1 MPTATAEPIILQ
13 NEAVWLEFR
22 RAHIGASEVATI
34 LGLNKFQSAYHLWAV
49 KTGKLQPDDENRAM
63 RLGKNLEGL
72 LSECHKAKY
81 PKLEVHDPGDFTVYP
96 HPEYPWLTCTLDRI
110 IRDDRQEFPYEM
122 KTVSEFRAKEMADE
136 PLLEHQVQLQV
147 QMAIMGA
154 DTGRIGAA
162 IRNEAMLDALA
173 RYHKGDAD
181 WAQDI
186 DDFYRV
192 FDYERN
198 DRLINAMIPKLQ
210 EFRERVLSDDPP
222 AVDNTQSTA
231 ITLAALHPDDNG
243 ETVEFSEEAIAA
255 ANRLEQIKAEQK
267 ALDAE
272 RTGCENIIKDA
283 LRDATFGEGDGVR
296 YSWKT
301 QERTGQIRLE
311 LTGDNKQRLNDA
323 GLAYKVTETSKFRV
337 LRALKVN

>member
-81 PKLEVHDPGDFTVYP
+81 PKLEVHDPGDFTVFP
-96 HPEYPWLTCTLDRI
+96 HPAFPWLTCTPDRI
-110 IRDDRQEFPYEM
+110 VSDDSTEFPYEM
-122 KTVSEFRAKEMADE
+122 KTLSEYRAKEMADE
-136 PLLEHQVQLQV
+136 PLIEHQVQLQV
-147 QMAIMGA
+147 QMAILDS

-162 IRNEAMLDALA
+162 IRNEAMLDALS

-210 EFRERVLSDDPP
+210 EFHGRVMSDDPP
-222 AVDNTQSTA
+222 PVDNTESTA

-243 ETVEFSEEAIAA
+243 ETVAFGDDVIAA
-255 ANRLEQIKAEQK
+255 ANRLEQVKAEQK
-267 ALDAE
+267 ALDTE

-283 LRDATFGEGDGVR
+283 LRDATFGEGNGVR

-301 QERTGQIRLE
+301 QERKGAIRVD
-311 LTGDNKQRLNDA
+311 LTDENVKRLNDA
-323 GLAYKVTETSKFRV
+323 QVAHKVTDGSKFRV
-337 LRALKVN
+337 LRALKAE